1 MILIKQKNTP
11 LRRSYD
17 SILIMFFVLLSIA
30 SLNSLVNY
38 KSQSDYVDQFS
49 SLATIS
55 RTYHEVRFRRNA
67 DFRWRNAKYGQQL
80 NIRDR
85 IFTGS
90 ESQADIEVK
99 NNKIRIKEKSLV
111 EIGPSKDY
119 DLKLEFG
126 FLIINMNSDSLR
138 ILIKGK
144 KYLIKPKE
152 AMELSIKL
160 AGKDLEFIGD
170 QDKVSITETTETKQ
184 IEVIEKGLFNQ
195 EVCNINTRISQIDLS
210 LLCPGCSETNQ
221 LILESEAGQKQKV
234 KPGKPLE
241 LERGKNIFHIENK
254 NEVCEIILS
263 PISAPDIN
271 LIDSKVKL
279 DFETDKAELGILVI
293 ENDSN
298 FVSSYFKLEISE
310 NEKFGQSRV
319 IKFDSNTVK
328 FSLNRE
334 GQYFFRVSSCNE
346 KECSEESAPILFNLV
361 RSENLSPPKL
371 NDLYKVIVP

>member
-1 MILIKQKNTP
+1 
-11 LRRSYD
+11 
-17 SILIMFFVLLSIA
+17 
-30 SLNSLVNY
+30 
-38 KSQSDYVDQFS
+38 
-49 SLATIS
+49 
-55 RTYHEVRFRRNA
+55 
-67 DFRWRNAKYGQQL
+67 
-80 NIRDR
+80 
-85 IFTGS
+85 
-90 ESQADIEVK
+90 
-99 NNKIRIKEKSLV
+99 V

-195 EVCNINTRISQIDLS
+195 EVCNTNTRISQIDLS